1 MAKAQV
7 RIGVDVGG
15 TFTDLVL
22 LGEGGFSAVKKVL
35 STPPDYSEAIARGVS
50 ELLQELGIAASSVG
64 RLVHATTVATNTV
77 LEQKGARTALL
88 TTAGFRDVLEMRRL
102 RIPVLYDVQY
112 DKPEPLVP
120 RHLRIEVA
128 ERLNADGSVR
138 APLRAESIRAA
149 AEVFRR
155 RQVQAVAIGLLHS
168 YINPA
173 HELQAEELLREE
185 LGEGVYICRSS
196 EILPEIREYERISTA
211 VVNAY
216 VAPVVKSYLVSLE
229 RRLRQ
234 IGLTCMIEIMN
245 SAGGV
250 MRLRSAMRKP
260 AYLVESGPAAGVV
273 ASARIAL
280 LAGQHNVISFDK
292 GGTTAKA
299 AMIEQGEPARTTEYE
314 VGAGINLSSKLVKGS
329 GYPIKLPFI
338 DISEIGAGGGSIIK
352 LDAHGRVSVGPQSA
366 GAVPGPVCYDRGG
379 EDATLTDALV
389 NLGYINPDFLAGGSV
404 PLNADKARR
413 ALTQQ
418 IAAPLG
424 KSPHDAAYGVLT
436 LAVAT
441 MTRAVKAVST
451 YRGRDPREFIL
462 HAFGGNGAVVACE
475 IARALQMQ
483 RVIVPPAAGVFSAF
497 GLLYAD
503 VVQEG
508 MRTLIVPVKG
518 ADRAVL
524 DSTYQALERD
534 VMSDLQADG
543 YAAGSIIIVRQT
555 DLRYAGQAY
564 ELTLPLAPGEVDL
577 ESLAAA
583 FHEEHERTYGHRSDD
598 DPIEI
603 VNLRVMG
610 RVPSA
615 IEPARPS
622 RLSASTTLRERD
634 VYFGPELG
642 LRRTV
647 IAARGDLA
655 DGARAGPLIIE
666 DYDST
671 CVIPPGWSATIDSL
685 GNIAIES
692 APERPDVN

>member
-1 MAKAQV
+1 MATGRV

-22 LGEGGFSAVKKVL
+22 LGEDGFSVVKKVL

-50 ELLQELGIAASSVG
+50 ELLSELKLAPSAVV

-77 LEQKGARTALL
+77 LEQKGACTALL
-88 TTAGFRDVLEMRRL
+88 TTEGFRDVLEMRRL
-102 RIPVLYDVQY
+102 RIPVLYDIQY
-112 DKPEPLVP
+112 EKPQPLVP
-120 RHLRIEVA
+120 RRLRIEVP

-138 APLRAESIRAA
+138 TPLDLAAVRAA
-149 AEVFRR
+149 AGQFRR
-155 RQVQAVAIGLLHS
+155 EGVESIAIGFLHS
-168 YINPA
+168 YVNPS
-173 HELQAEELLREE
+173 HEQRAEAVLREE
-185 LGEGVYICRSS
+185 LGESVYICRSS

-216 VAPVVKSYLVSLE
+216 VAPVVKAYLTSLE
-229 RRLRQ
+229 KRLRS
-234 IGLTCMIEIMN
+234 IGLDCMLEIMN

-250 MRLRSAMRKP
+250 MRLRNAVRKP

-280 LAGQHNVISFDK
+280 LAGQDKVISFDK

-299 AMIEQGEPARTTEYE
+299 AMIEHGEPARTTEYE

-352 LDAHGRVSVGPQSA
+352 LDEHGRVSVGPQSA

-379 EDATLTDALV
+379 EAATLTDALV
-389 NLGYINPDFLAGGSV
+389 TLGYINPAFLAGGSV
-404 PLNADKARR
+404 PLNAAKARD
-413 ALTQQ
+413 ALTRQ
-418 IAAPLG
+418 IAEPLG
-424 KSPHDAAYGVLT
+424 KTPHDAAYGVLM

-483 RVIVPPAAGVFSAF
+483 SVIVPPAAGVFSAF

-503 VVQEG
+503 VVQEV
-508 MRTLIVPVKG
+508 MRTLILPLHS
-518 ADRAVL
+518 ADSSVL
-524 DSTYQALERD
+524 DGTYAALQDE
-534 VMSDLQADG
+534 VLNDLLADG
-543 YAAGSIIIVRQT
+543 HAAAAISVVRQA

-564 ELTLPLAPGEVDL
+564 ELTLPLAQGEIDL
-577 ESLAAA
+577 RSLALS
-583 FHEEHERTYGHRSDD
+583 FHEEHQRTYGHRSDD

-603 VNLRVMG
+603 VNVRVLG
-610 RVPSA
+610 RVASTV
-615 IEPARPS
+615 EPARPTQMNES
-622 RLSASTTLRERD
+622 RTAATRE
-634 VYFGPELG
+634 VYFGPDFG
-642 LRRTV
+642 FRSTP
-647 IAARGDLA
+647 IGTRGDLVA
-655 DGARAGPLIIE
+655 SVRTGPFIVE

-671 CVIPPGWSATIDSL
+671 CVIPPGWNASVDSL
-685 GNIAIES
+685 GNVVIDYA
-692 APERPDVN
+692 AERTHAN